1 MKKNIE
7 YINDWRT
14 SFGEGRG
21 KETDGESKLKGGI
34 GIRFYRT
41 L

>member
-7 YINDWRT
+7 YINDWR
-14 SFGEGRG
+14 SFGEGRR
-21 KETDGESKLKGGI
+21 KETDGESKLKRGI